1 MPKITTVCMV
11 DDANGM
17 RKLGSVLLTSL
28 GIEVVLAKD
37 GYQALRVL
45 QLSPPDAC
53 FIDIEMPGLDGLK
66 LVSILR
72 SNKRFESMPIAMLSG
87 ASSPFDRQKGLL
99 AGADIYLT
107 KPFTKDTLVKALEQ
121 MEAIANDQ

>member
-1 MPKITTVCMV
+1 MPKISTVCMV
-11 DDANGM
+11 DDAIGM
-17 RKLGSVLLTSL
+17 RKLGSALLTSM
-28 GIEVVLAKD
+28 GVDVVLAED

-45 QLSPPDAC
+45 QLTPPDAC
-53 FIDIEMPGLDGLK
+53 FIDIEMPELDGLK

-72 SNKRFESMPIAMLSG
+72 ANKLFERMPIAMLSG
-87 ASSPFDRQKGLL
+87 ASSPFDKQKGLL

-121 MEAIANDQ
+121 MEAIASDQ